1 MFFALYNRL
10 PNSVKFALKEFSFDK
25 LELVNGSFITVLGT
39 ARVRVYVL
47 LLHKYMFVVFHVLEQ
62 TSQPAILGTQ
72 FLAQSGILLDFSD
85 PGKCS
90 DVVYHNNYNVVSR
103 NTFVLSPESE
113 AVVFGSISDS
123 RVHPGVHGMCL
134 QHHSFAKSNAVS
146 CKGIGVV
153 DIDDTIPIK

>member
-1 MFFALYNRL
+1 MYLHFQDVKVAALFDSGSTTNLMSFALYNRL

-25 LELVNGSFITVLGT
+25 LQLVNGSFITVLGT

-47 LLHKYMFVVFHVLEQ
+47 LLHKYMYVVFHALEQ

-90 DVVYHNNYNVVSR
+90 DVVYHNNYKVVSR
-103 NTFVLSPESE
+103 NTFVLSL
-113 AVVFGSISDS
+113 VFMGC
-123 RVHPGVHGMCL
+123 VY
-134 QHHSFAKSNAVS
+134 N
-146 CKGIGVV
+146 
-153 DIDDTIPIK
+153 TIVLPNQMLYHANVLL